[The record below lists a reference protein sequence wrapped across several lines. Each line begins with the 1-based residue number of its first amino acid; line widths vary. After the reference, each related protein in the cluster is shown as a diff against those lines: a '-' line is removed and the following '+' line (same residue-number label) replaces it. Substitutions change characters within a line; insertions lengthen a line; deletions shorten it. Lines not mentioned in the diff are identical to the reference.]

1 MRLIQ
6 AEAKH
11 AAFNGMSNTELIR
24 HIEWEF
30 PDLSGSLKLMLVRFE
45 QKCGHC
51 NFEEDCI
58 PTDEV
63 VIEDK
68 LTCPKCGTVLDLK
81 ED

>member
-1 MRLIQ
+1 M
-6 AEAKH
+6 
-11 AAFNGMSNTELIR
+11 
-24 HIEWEF
+24 
-30 PDLSGSLKLMLVRFE
+30 SGSLKLMLVRFE

-63 VIEDK
+63 VIEDT
-68 LTCPKCGTVLDLK
+68 LTCPKCGAALDLK

>member
-11 AAFNGMSNTELIR
+11 AAFNGMSNAELIR

-30 PDLSGSLKLMLVRFE
+30 PDLSGSLKLLLVRFE

-51 NFEEDCI
+51 NLEGDCI
-58 PTDEV
+58 PTNEV
-63 VIEDK
+63 AMKTSSPVPSVGLP
-68 LTCPKCGTVLDLK
+68 LT
-81 ED
+81 